1 MLFRSDIDNP
11 TPSSSTRAIYSNAG
25 GLNWL
30 TTGGTYVRS
39 GLSTELSGFTAF
51 GDFVV
56 GTPYASPGIV
66 SQMGPTDST
75 NVGIA
80 TSFTITASGSYPQY
94 QWQKNG
100 VNLSNG
106 GAFSGVN
113 TATLTVTPINVSD
126 AGNYQCIV
134 TGSCGN
140 AAYSGDV
147 ALTVFNKIGRAHV

>member
-1 MLFRSDIDNP
+1 MSTASGDAPNLCTPVSSIDGQQSINRYWTLTGGGVAPSNFKIKLNYVSADIDNP

-25 GLNWL
+25 GLNWV

-100 VNLSNG
+100 VN
-106 GAFSGVN
+106 
-113 TATLTVTPINVSD
+113 
-126 AGNYQCIV
+126 Q
-134 TGSCGN
+134 
-140 AAYSGDV
+140 
-147 ALTVFNKIGRAHV
+147 IGRAHV